1 MEHWKYVKTL
11 LRCLKD
17 VKGFTVLNAAR
28 YYTNGDNYM
37 QLHGLVNTAIDL
49 QITIKD
55 FADKTRYAFT
65 PAEYK
70 LICWDAAK
78 LERYTLAKYAAHKNM
93 HELPFD

>member
-11 LRCLKD
+11 FRCLRD
-17 VKGFTVLNAAR
+17 VKGFVFFHAEH

-55 FADKTRYAFT
+55 FAKKMCYVFT
-65 PAEYK
+65 PEEYK